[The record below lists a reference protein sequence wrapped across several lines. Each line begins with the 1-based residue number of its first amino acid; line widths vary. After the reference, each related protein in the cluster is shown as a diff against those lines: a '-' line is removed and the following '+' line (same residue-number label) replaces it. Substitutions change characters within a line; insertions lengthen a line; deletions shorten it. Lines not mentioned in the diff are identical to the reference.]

1 MRQIVAG
8 LTGDAEGCTDLASE
22 LSRGDPVTLEMQDS
36 DDEGTD
42 PEDWTPDP
50 TDAVPGERTHR
61 VTAPRLLSAPASP
74 LTSLQISW
82 APSGAPQTSSACWS
96 ASTAAKTSS

>member
-42 PEDWTPDP
+42 PEDWAPDP
-50 TDAVPGERTHR
+50 TDAVPG
-61 VTAPRLLSAPASP
+61 
-74 LTSLQISW
+74 Q
-82 APSGAPQTSSACWS
+82 
-96 ASTAAKTSS
+96 

>member
-36 DDEGTD
+36 DEEGND

-50 TDAVPGERTHR
+50 TDAV
-61 VTAPRLLSAPASP
+61 
-74 LTSLQISW
+74 
-82 APSGAPQTSSACWS
+82 SGQ
-96 ASTAAKTSS
+96 

>member
-1 MRQIVAG
+1 MDGAQTTFLSSCVMFSVVDVCVRCRRTREDTVRQIVAG

-36 DDEGTD
+36 DEEGTD

-50 TDAVPGERTHR
+50 TDAVPG
-61 VTAPRLLSAPASP
+61 
-74 LTSLQISW
+74 Q
-82 APSGAPQTSSACWS
+82 
-96 ASTAAKTSS
+96 

>member
-8 LTGDAEGCTDLASE
+8 LTGDAESCADLASE

-36 DDEGTD
+36 DDDGTD

-50 TDAVPGERTHR
+50 TDAVPG
-61 VTAPRLLSAPASP
+61 
-74 LTSLQISW
+74 
-82 APSGAPQTSSACWS
+82 G
-96 ASTAAKTSS
+96 